1 LHRHQR
7 QPTTEAEI
15 RAVVTE
21 EWKRIP
27 QEWINDLIDKQE
39 HWVNVLVERCEWSTP
54 N

>member
-1 LHRHQR
+1 M
-7 QPTTEAEI
+7 

-21 EWKRIP
+21 EWERIP

-39 HWVNVLVERCEWSTP
+39 HRVNVLVERCGWSTP